1 MATLTTNQ
9 NFLSPIEFKLVL
21 NRLPN
26 VEFFVRSATVPGIS
40 SGHTDIATP
49 FKTFHNPGDRLQYD
63 EFTVSIICD
72 ENMEAFR
79 EVSNWLVA
87 LTFPEDFTQYASLN
101 PKTVGSGGAT
111 LNNRGEGVK
120 SDGSLVILNSNK
132 NANVTVKFKDMFP
145 ISVGSIQLD
154 TSGSDVTPPTFD
166 ITFKYGKYDIVV

>member
-79 EVSNWLVA
+79 EVSDWLVA
-87 LTFPEDFTQYASLN
+87 LTYPDSFTQYAELGAR
-101 PKTVGSGGAT
+101 PVGSGGSVPNA
-111 LNNRGEGVK
+111 NGDGVK
-120 SDGSLVILNSNK
+120 SDGSLIILNSNK
-132 NANVTVKFKDMFP
+132 NANVTVKFSDMFP
-145 ISVGSIQLD
+145 TSVGSISLD
-154 TSGSDVTPPTFD
+154 TSGADVTPLVFD